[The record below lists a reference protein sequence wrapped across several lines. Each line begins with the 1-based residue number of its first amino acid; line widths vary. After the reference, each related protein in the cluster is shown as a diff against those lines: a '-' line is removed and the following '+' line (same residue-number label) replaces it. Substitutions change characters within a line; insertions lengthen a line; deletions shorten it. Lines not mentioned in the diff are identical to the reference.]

1 MSQLVPSNSL
11 TGDCGA
17 KQPPYRSMYLLAHEA
32 TQVGDGM
39 AVGVHGHVDGCIMR
53 CRCSS
58 SSSSGLA
65 CSRVCGDVIRAGG
78 RKSAECCVGG
88 VGDGLG
94 GVSVAPTKT
103 NAA

>member
-39 AVGVHGHVDGCIMR
+39 AVRVHGHVDGCIMR
-53 CRCSS
+53 WRW
-58 SSSSGLA
+58 
-65 CSRVCGDVIRAGG
+65 G

-88 VGDGLG
+88 VGDGLD
-94 GVSVAPTKT
+94 GVSVAQQK
-103 NAA
+103 

>member
-1 MSQLVPSNSL
+1 M
-11 TGDCGA
+11 
-17 KQPPYRSMYLLAHEA
+17 KQ
-32 TQVGDGM
+32 QVGDGM
-39 AVGVHGHVDGCIMR
+39 TVRVHGHVDGSIMS

-58 SSSSGLA
+58 SSGS
-65 CSRVCGDVIRAGG
+65 VFGDGG

-94 GVSVAPTKT
+94 GVSVAPTII

>member
-39 AVGVHGHVDGCIMR
+39 AVRVHGHVDGCIMR

-58 SSSSGLA
+58 SSSSAL
-65 CSRVCGDVIRAGG
+65 GG

-94 GVSVAPTKT
+94 GVSVAPTKI